1 MVADSAE
8 SWRRNA
14 TGAGESVF
22 GAKPAGAA
30 TAAVSEERGKRNSD
44 GLDRLGRRE
53 ATTSVPETARRHNS
67 PLAHPASPSL
77 PVFLGPTGCTIGRND
92 A

>member
-14 TGAGESVF
+14 TGAGESIF
-22 GAKPAGAA
+22 GAKPVGAA

-44 GLDRLGRRE
+44 W
-53 ATTSVPETARRHNS
+53 
-67 PLAHPASPSL
+67 
-77 PVFLGPTGCTIGRND
+77 
-92 A
+92 